1 MTELVIRPADSGDA
15 AAMAAIFREGIE
27 DRVATFETEPATA
40 AEMAV
45 IAGSDRPVLV
55 AERDRELLGWAKLA
69 AYSDPHDYYATIGE
83 ATLYVA
89 RRARRAGVG
98 RALLVGLAEAAE
110 RDGYHKLIGKL
121 FTTNQASIALL
132 RRCGWRDVGVHVRHG
147 RLDGEWRAVL
157 VAELLLGEAAA

>member
-1 MTELVIRPADSGDA
+1 MIG
-15 AAMAAIFREGIE
+15 
-27 DRVATFETEPATA
+27 
-40 AEMAV
+40 
-45 IAGSDRPVLV
+45 
-55 AERDRELLGWAKLA
+55 ELLGWAKVA

-98 RALLVGLAEAAE
+98 RALLVALAEAAE

-121 FTTNQASIALL
+121 FTTNQASIGLL

-147 RLDGEWRAVL
+147 RLEGEWRDVL

>member
-1 MTELVIRPADSGDA
+1 
-15 AAMAAIFREGIE
+15 MAAIFREGIE

-98 RALLVGLAEAAE
+98 RALLVGLAEAA
-110 RDGYHKLIGKL
+110 
-121 FTTNQASIALL
+121 
-132 RRCGWRDVGVHVRHG
+132 
-147 RLDGEWRAVL
+147 
-157 VAELLLGEAAA
+157 